1 MYEFDVEFP
10 GASPISIE
18 AYDYDD
24 LFGDDLIGATT
35 IDLDDRFFSPEW
47 QSMSHKPVE
56 YRQLF
61 HPSST
66 GTQGVIKL
74 WVEIN
79 PLKAGGN
86 EESSASDVVWDI
98 KPRPKK
104 DYEVRVVVW
113 DTKELKEMDIEG
125 TSDVFIRSYFDSA
138 ESKDTDCH
146 YRCKEGIA
154 SFNYRLLYNLSL
166 PTPQDQ
172 YLFTLQ
178 AWDRDFFSS
187 NDLIGEA

>member
-1 MYEFDVEFP
+1 MTY
-10 GASPISIE
+10 
-18 AYDYDD
+18 
-24 LFGDDLIGATT
+24 
-35 IDLDDRFFSPEW
+35 
-47 QSMSHKPVE
+47 KPVE

-66 GTQGVIKL
+66 GSQGVVKL

-79 PLKAGGN
+79 RQNGGN
-86 EESSASDVVWDI
+86 EENKIGNEVWDI

-125 TSDVFIRSYFDSA
+125 TSDVFIRSYFDSDA
-138 ESKDTDCH
+138 SKDTDCH
-146 YRCKEGIA
+146 YRCKEGLA

-166 PTPQDQ
+166 PQQ
-172 YLFTLQ
+172 
-178 AWDRDFFSS
+178 
-187 NDLIGEA
+187 